1 MGIDIKPIIKL
12 PKRITGNMGVG
23 ICRSLM
29 VAVADDLHGDERVDA
44 AFVRE
49 FHVQLIQNLC
59 EHFGIICHDNVNMDR
74 FQVFHVIFLVDCPV
88 LYRDIV

>member
-1 MGIDIKPIIKL
+1 MAKNESN
-12 PKRITGNMGVG
+12 KRATLVLKDVYANRQIYY
-23 ICRSLM
+23 IAI
-29 VAVADDLHGDERVDA
+29 AVADDLHGNERVDA

-74 FQVFHVIFLVDCPV
+74 FQVFRVIFLVDCPV